1 MMAEPLSFK
10 DFKKKFS
17 HVRIEEMIV
26 YELYLIIHY
35 LKEKDL

>member
-1 MMAEPLSFK
+1 MAKPLSFR

-26 YELYLIIHY
+26 YELYLIIYY
-35 LKEKDL
+35 LKERNV